1 MAFDLAKKK
10 AKSPL
15 ASEKMSP
22 NLHGGR
28 FEEALFGDGELFF
41 GGTNDP
47 LETWGFSSLKG
58 YQKLELSHLVI
69 T

>member
-1 MAFDLAKKK
+1 
-10 AKSPL
+10 
-15 ASEKMSP
+15 MSP
-22 NLHGGR
+22 NLYGGR